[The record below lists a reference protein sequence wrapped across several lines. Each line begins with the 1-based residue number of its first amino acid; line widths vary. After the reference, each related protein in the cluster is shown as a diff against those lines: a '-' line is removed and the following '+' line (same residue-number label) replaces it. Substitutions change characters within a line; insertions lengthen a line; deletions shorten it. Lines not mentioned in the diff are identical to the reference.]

1 MKLTR
6 TNNNEYKA
14 ETEKTTYFIT
24 HTNYRTWRVEV
35 VDDMCEIH
43 LIDICPSKQ
52 AALDVI
58 KWEEAK

>member
-6 TNNNEYKA
+6 TSANEYKA

-24 HTNYRTWRVEV
+24 HTN
-35 VDDMCEIH
+35 DMCEIH

-58 KWEEAK
+58 KWEEER